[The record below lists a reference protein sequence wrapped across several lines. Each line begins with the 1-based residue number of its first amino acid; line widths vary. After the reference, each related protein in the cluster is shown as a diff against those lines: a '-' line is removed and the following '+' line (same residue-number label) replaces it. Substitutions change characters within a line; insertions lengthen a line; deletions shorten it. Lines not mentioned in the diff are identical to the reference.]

1 MVVHAFNC
9 NTLGQRQVVLSEG
22 GPNRHTPAS
31 KNYSQTLSEKE
42 QRKNTQAP
50 WPDVLVLDREHPL
63 LDLVFYSVG

>member
-42 QRKNTQAP
+42 QRKKEE
-50 WPDVLVLDREHPL
+50 REGEGGKERGGKKKNQIT
-63 LDLVFYSVG
+63 F